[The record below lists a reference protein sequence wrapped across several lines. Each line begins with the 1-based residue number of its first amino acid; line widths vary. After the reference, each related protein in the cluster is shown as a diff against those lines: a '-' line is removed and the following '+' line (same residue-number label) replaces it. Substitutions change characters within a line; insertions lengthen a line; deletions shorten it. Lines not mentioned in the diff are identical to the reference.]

1 MSAGTDGPVRSHALS
16 EGVLA
21 GDPRA
26 IARAIT
32 LLENGAPDGP
42 DVIRAVFGRSGR
54 AWVIGVT
61 GAPGVGKS
69 TLVDRLVSAWRRA
82 GRRVAVLAV
91 DPTSPF
97 SGGAIL
103 GDRIRMQDHASDP
116 DVFVRSMATRGHL
129 GGLAY
134 ATSDAV
140 DVLDAAGMDV
150 VAVETVGVGQ
160 GEVDIARTAHV
171 SVVVT
176 VPGTGDDVQA
186 LKAGI
191 MEIGDI
197 FVVNKADRDG
207 ADRAAA
213 EIEAALALRDD
224 GPDEW
229 HAPVLKTEATGGRGV
244 DALIEALDAFHNQSR
259 ESGAARRRAWADVRL
274 REIIMRR
281 IADRVQNRPPMR
293 AAMDAAVDRVAR
305 REVDPYSVVDQLL
318 EEWS

>member
-1 MSAGTDGPVRSHALS
+1 MPSQKLS

-26 IARAIT
+26 IARAISA
-32 LLENGAPDGP
+32 LENGSRDGP
-42 DVIRAVFGRSGR
+42 RIIRDVFARSGR

-69 TLVDRLVSAWRRA
+69 TLVDGLVSVWRNA
-82 GRRVAVLAV
+82 GHTVAVLAV

-103 GDRIRMQDHASDP
+103 GDRIRMQSHAADHG
-116 DVFVRSMATRGHL
+116 VFVRSMATRGHL

-134 ATSDAV
+134 ATGDAV

-150 VAVETVGVGQ
+150 VVIETVGVGQ
-160 GEVDIARTAHV
+160 DEVDIALTAHV
-171 SVVVT
+171 SIIVT

-207 ADRAAA
+207 ANRAVG
-213 EIEAALALRDD
+213 EIEAALALRHDD
-224 GPDEW
+224 PGEW
-229 HAPVLKTEATGGRGV
+229 HPPVLKTKAAMGGGIDELVARLEAFRDHHHPTW
-244 DALIEALDAFHNQSR
+244 E
-259 ESGAARRRAWADVRL
+259 ARRREWATMRL
-274 REIIMRR
+274 RETLMRR
-281 IADRVQNRPPMR
+281 VTERVQNQPKMQ
-293 AAMDAAVDRVAR
+293 AAMTDAVDRVAR
-305 REVDPYSVVDQLL
+305 HEVDPYTVVDQILEQLL
-318 EEWS
+318 

>member
-1 MSAGTDGPVRSHALS
+1 MSTETDGPARTHELS

-21 GDPRA
+21 GDPRS
-26 IARAIT
+26 IARAIS
-32 LLENGAPDGP
+32 LLENGAPDGL
-42 DVIRAVFGRSGR
+42 DLIRGVFHQSGR

-69 TLVDRLVSAWRRA
+69 TLVDRLVSVWRKT

-97 SGGAIL
+97 SSGAIL
-103 GDRIRMQDHASDP
+103 GDRIRMQGHASDP

-150 VAVETVGVGQ
+150 IAVETVGVGQ
-160 GEVDIARTAHV
+160 GEVDVARTAHV
-171 SVVVT
+171 SIVVT
-176 VPGTGDDVQA
+176 VPGAGDDVQA
-186 LKAGI
+186 LKAGV

-197 FVVNKADRDG
+197 FVVNKAAREG
-207 ADRAAA
+207 ADRAVA

-224 GPDEW
+224 GQDEW
-229 HAPVLKTEATGGRGV
+229 HPPVLKTEATRGRGV
-244 DALIEALDAFHNQSR
+244 DALSDVLDAFRQQSR
-259 ESGAARRRAWADVRL
+259 ESGDARRREWADVRL
-274 REIIMRR
+274 REIIVRR
-281 IADRVQNRPPMR
+281 VADRIQNRPTVR
-293 AAMDAAVDRVAR
+293 ATLDVALDRVAR
-305 REVDPYSVVDQLL
+305 REIDPYSVVDHLL
-318 EEWS
+318 EEW

>member
-1 MSAGTDGPVRSHALS
+1 MSPGTESPAPFRELS
-16 EGVLA
+16 DGVLA

-26 IARAIT
+26 IARAIS
-32 LLENGAPDGP
+32 LLENGEPGSHDL
-42 DVIRAVFGRSGR
+42 IRCVFGRSGR

-61 GAPGVGKS
+61 GGPGVGKS
-69 TLVDRLVSAWRRA
+69 TLVDRLVSAWRTA

-103 GDRIRMQDHASDP
+103 GDRIRMQEHASDP
-116 DVFVRSMATRGHL
+116 NVFVRSMATRGHL

-140 DVLDAAGMDV
+140 DVLDAAGMEV
-150 VAVETVGVGQ
+150 VVVETVGVGQ
-160 GEVDIARTAHV
+160 GEVDIARRAQV

-176 VPGTGDDVQA
+176 VPGTGDDIQA

-191 MEIGDI
+191 MEIGDL

-207 ADRAAA
+207 ADRAVV
-213 EIEAALALRDD
+213 ELETALALRDD

-229 HAPVLKTEATGGRGV
+229 HPPVFKTEATTGQGMN
-244 DALIEALDAFHNQSR
+244 ALIETLEAFRARPLASAHSR
-259 ESGAARRRAWADVRL
+259 QREWADVRM
-274 REIIMRR
+274 REIIQRR
-281 IADRVQNRPPMR
+281 VADRIRSRSPVR
-293 AAMDAAVDRVAR
+293 AAMDTAIDRVAR
-305 REVDPYSVVDQLL
+305 RELDPYTAVDQLL